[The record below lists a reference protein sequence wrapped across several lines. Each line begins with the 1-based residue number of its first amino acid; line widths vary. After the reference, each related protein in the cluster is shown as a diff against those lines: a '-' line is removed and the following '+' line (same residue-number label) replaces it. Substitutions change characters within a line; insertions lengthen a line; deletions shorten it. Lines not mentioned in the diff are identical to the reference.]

1 MEHAEAKHAEKLA
14 CVCGDRTRTFKE
26 FVDRCR
32 RVGSVLEQLGVDSGD
47 RVGLLA
53 PNSDIYAELYC
64 GIPAAGR
71 AIVPLNGRWAEP
83 ELAYALD
90 DAGAKLLITDQESG
104 GLAQS
109 VDQVI
114 TLTSTSSFFQTV
126 HPKSLLTLAK
136 TILQGSSIPVARLAK
151 ARVSCSAIGTS

>member
-1 MEHAEAKHAEKLA
+1 MRIVSDPLVRAESMHAEKLA
-14 CVCGDRTRTFKE
+14 FVCGDRTRTFKE

-32 RVGSVLEQLGVDSGD
+32 RVGSVLDQLGVDSGD

-53 PNSDIYAELYC
+53 ANSDIYAELYC

-90 DAGAKLLITDQESG
+90 DAGAKLLITDQETG
-104 GLAQS
+104 GLDQS
-109 VDQVI
+109 VNQVI
-114 TLTSTSSFFQTV
+114 TLDAVSYT
-126 HPKSLLTLAK
+126 HLTLP
-136 TILQGSSIPVARLAK
+136 TTPYV
-151 ARVSCSAIGTS
+151 